1 MYSAQSIN
9 FNNESV
15 NSKGVLTTSNFSNS
29 EYNQT
34 NTKPTNVFKWFDG
47 KNSSKS
53 KRTNEGYLKA
63 TAASEATNY
72 SSNRPKSAKGAGM
85 YINTSKYR
93 NSEGYTSNKYK
104 NSINKGS
111 VGSKNALKKSGN
123 TSQLKKNQSVKIITA
138 KTSKELGSSYNKTNN
153 ASVTKYVKT
162 ARGSKKLESSNSK
175 ILDYSNNLTNISSK
189 ISPSGYT
196 PRSGLNHNNND
207 PINKQN
213 SSNTKSYNTLM
224 TYMQNKE
231 QEYTSVAGGVYPGG
245 GMKSISSTS
254 KLINSPQIKCIELD
268 SSVKIVSDPKIF
280 KQTDVQVG
288 FHNKIVKQDLE
299 EYLRT
304 KKASRNLYSSE
315 SSSATQSQTFK
326 QAYPERIHKAEKERK
341 T

>member
-1 MYSAQSIN
+1 MN

-162 ARGSKKLESSNSK
+162 ARGSKKLESSCCSIIIPPHTPRVVGGIISKKLEVYFSK
-175 ILDYSNNLTNISSK
+175 IIPPIPPVQKLTIYNKNYVNLFYFIW
-189 ISPSGYT
+189 
-196 PRSGLNHNNND
+196 
-207 PINKQN
+207 
-213 SSNTKSYNTLM
+213 
-224 TYMQNKE
+224 
-231 QEYTSVAGGVYPGG
+231 
-245 GMKSISSTS
+245 
-254 KLINSPQIKCIELD
+254 
-268 SSVKIVSDPKIF
+268 IF
-280 KQTDVQVG
+280 
-288 FHNKIVKQDLE
+288 F
-299 EYLRT
+299 
-304 KKASRNLYSSE
+304 
-315 SSSATQSQTFK
+315 
-326 QAYPERIHKAEKERK
+326 
-341 T
+341 